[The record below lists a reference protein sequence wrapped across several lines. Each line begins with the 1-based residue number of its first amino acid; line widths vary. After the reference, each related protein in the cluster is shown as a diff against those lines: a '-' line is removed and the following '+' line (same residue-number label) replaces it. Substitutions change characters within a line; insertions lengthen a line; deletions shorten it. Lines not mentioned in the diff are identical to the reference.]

1 MIKFTIYRYEKVS
14 EKVCQFFIKL
24 ERGKKKISL
33 KKKEDEGY
41 ISMDSLSIVCSCK
54 YLQNP
59 LPTQR
64 FCTSC
69 GRKFVHYPLRDEG
82 YDEIDISDMII
93 NPIIFDIDELEM
105 YILS

>member
-1 MIKFTIYRYEKVS
+1 MRKFMKKFVNFLS
-14 EKVCQFFIKL
+14 SW
-24 ERGKKKISL
+24 RGEKKKISL

-41 ISMDSLSIVCSCK
+41 ISMVSLSIVCSCK